1 MGFKT
6 TNYEVAEL
14 GITLPTAYAQIET
27 LTTDI
32 NGEVYATF
40 AIQQNRED
48 IVTKTILEHKTF
60 MCKIDKSQPLYE
72 QLYIAAK
79 PELFPNWENDI
90 VDETDVIEETGETE

>member
-6 TNYEVAEL
+6 RNYEVAEL

-32 NGEVYATF
+32 NGDVCASF
-40 AIQQNRED
+40 AIQQNREG
-48 IVTKTILEHKTF
+48 ITTKAILERKTF
-60 MCKIDKSQPLYE
+60 MGKIDKTKPIYE

-79 PELFPNWENDI
+79 PELFSDWEDDI
-90 VDETDVIEETGETE
+90 VEAE